1 MDKIIAFIV
10 FLIIYFILLI
20 VMGLLAYLYQIK
32 NQAFINYNK
41 QFFKKWNEYKL
52 KHKNDNLNQTTFKFE
67 LPVDEIALLEKEFLV
82 SVNDKKNLNKTK
94 LKRETKQNLIKD
106 FLYDD
111 YLFLKENVK
120 LKKQVDYQL
129 QQATIY
135 LTNKRVVINLLDSYF
150 KILITDIKSI
160 SVCVIRKNDQFLDSC
175 YLTTNKQEIQITGEV
190 FDFVL
195 TIQKLIRKRDEN
207 NDK

>member
-10 FLIIYFILLI
+10 LLIIYFILL
-20 VMGLLAYLYQIK
+20 VAMGLLAYLYQIK

-52 KHKNDNLNQTTFKFE
+52 KHKNDVLKQISFKFE
-67 LPVDEIALLEKEFLV
+67 LPVDEIALLEKEFLI
-82 SVNDKKNLNKTK
+82 SVNSKKVSKKK
-94 LKRETKQNLIKD
+94 LKKETKQNLIKD

-120 LKKQVDYQL
+120 LKKRVDYQL
-129 QQATIY
+129 NQATIY
-135 LTNKRVVINLLDSYF
+135 LTNRRIVINLLDNYF
-150 KILITDIKSI
+150 KIWIDDIKSI
-160 SVCVIRKNDQFLDSC
+160 SVCVIKKNDQFLDSC
-175 YLTTNKQEIQITGEV
+175 YLTTKKQEIQITGEV

-195 TIQKLIRKRDEN
+195 IVQKLIRKRDEN

>member
-10 FLIIYFILLI
+10 LLIIYFILLI

-52 KHKNDNLNQTTFKFE
+52 KHKNDTLNQTTFKFE
-67 LPVDEIALLEKEFLV
+67 LPVDEVALLEKDFLI

-94 LKRETKQNLIKD
+94 LKKEAKQNLIKD

-120 LKKQVDYQL
+120 LKKRIDYQL

-135 LTNKRVVINLLDSYF
+135 LTNKRVVINLLDNYF

-160 SVCVIRKNDQFLDSC
+160 SVCVIKKNDQFLDSC

>member
-10 FLIIYFILLI
+10 LLIIYFILLI

-41 QFFKKWNEYKL
+41 EFFKKWNEYKL
-52 KHKNDNLNQTTFKFE
+52 KHKHENLNQTTFKFE
-67 LPVDEIALLEKEFLV
+67 LPVDEIALLEKDFLI
-82 SVNDKKNLNKTK
+82 SVNDKVKVKTK
-94 LKRETKQNLIKD
+94 LKKQVKQNLIKD

-120 LKKQVDYQL
+120 LKKRVDYQL
-129 QQATIY
+129 QQSTIY

-160 SVCVIRKNDQFLDSC
+160 SVCVIKKNDQFLDSC

>member
-10 FLIIYFILLI
+10 LLIIYFILL
-20 VMGLLAYLYQIK
+20 VAMGLLAYLYQIK

-52 KHKNDNLNQTTFKFE
+52 KHKNDVLKQISFKFE
-67 LPVDEIALLEKEFLV
+67 LPVDEIALLEKEFLI
-82 SVNDKKNLNKTK
+82 SVNSKKVSKKK
-94 LKRETKQNLIKD
+94 LKKETKQNLIKD

-120 LKKQVDYQL
+120 LKKRVDYQL
-129 QQATIY
+129 NQATIY
-135 LTNKRVVINLLDSYF
+135 LTNKRIVINLLDNYF
-150 KILITDIKSI
+150 KIWIDDIKSI
-160 SVCVIRKNDQFLDSC
+160 SVCVIKKNDQFLDSC
-175 YLTTNKQEIQITGEV
+175 YLTTKKQEIQITGEV

-195 TIQKLIRKRDEN
+195 IVQKLIRKRDEN

>member
-10 FLIIYFILLI
+10 LLIIYFILLVVI
-20 VMGLLAYLYQIK
+20 GLLAYLYQIK

-52 KHKNDNLNQTTFKFE
+52 KHKNDVLKQISFKFE
-67 LPVDEIALLEKEFLV
+67 LPVDEIALLEKEFLI
-82 SVNDKKNLNKTK
+82 SVNSKKVSKKK
-94 LKRETKQNLIKD
+94 LKKETKQNLIKD

-129 QQATIY
+129 NQATIY
-135 LTNKRVVINLLDSYF
+135 LTNRRIVINLLDNYF
-150 KILITDIKSI
+150 KIWIDDIKSI
-160 SVCVIRKNDQFLDSC
+160 SVCVIKKNDQFLDSC
-175 YLTTNKQEIQITGEV
+175 YLTTKKQEIQITGEV

-195 TIQKLIRKRDEN
+195 IVQKLIRKRDEN

>member
-10 FLIIYFILLI
+10 LLIIYFVLLI

-41 QFFKKWNEYKL
+41 DFFKKWNEYKL

-67 LPVDEIALLEKEFLV
+67 LPADEIALLEKDFLI

-94 LKRETKQNLIKD
+94 LKKETKQNLIKD

-120 LKKQVDYQL
+120 LKKRVDYQL
-129 QQATIY
+129 QQSTIY

-160 SVCVIRKNDQFLDSC
+160 SVCVIKKNDQFLDSC

>member
-10 FLIIYFILLI
+10 LLIIYFILLVVI
-20 VMGLLAYLYQIK
+20 GLLAYLYQIK

-52 KHKNDNLNQTTFKFE
+52 KHKNDVLKQISFKFE
-67 LPVDEIALLEKEFLV
+67 LPVDEIALLEKEFLI
-82 SVNDKKNLNKTK
+82 SVNSKKVSKKK
-94 LKRETKQNLIKD
+94 LKKETKQNLIKD

-129 QQATIY
+129 NQATIY
-135 LTNKRVVINLLDSYF
+135 LTNRRIVINLLDNYF
-150 KILITDIKSI
+150 KIWIDDIKSI
-160 SVCVIRKNDQFLDSC
+160 SVCVIKKMINF
-175 YLTTNKQEIQITGEV
+175 
-190 FDFVL
+190 
-195 TIQKLIRKRDEN
+195 
-207 NDK
+207 